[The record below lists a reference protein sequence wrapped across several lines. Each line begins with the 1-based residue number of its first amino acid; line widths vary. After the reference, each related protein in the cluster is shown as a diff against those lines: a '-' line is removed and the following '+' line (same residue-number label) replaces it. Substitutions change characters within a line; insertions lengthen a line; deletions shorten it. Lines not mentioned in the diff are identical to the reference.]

1 MALYSLAMLASAAAL
16 LAPPT
21 RQPRSTQLKAVWS
34 NANAIKDYHNMLS
47 GVVNERLDDGP
58 GVVLGLKGDAF
69 ADAYAKLAPGTP
81 DLRINLGTR
90 RRRRSRAPT
99 KKGI

>member
-1 MALYSLAMLASAAAL
+1 MALHSLAMLASAAAL

-21 RQPRSTQLKAVWS
+21 RTKHSTQLQAVWS

-58 GVVLGLKGDAF
+58 GTPMHRCRGEG
-69 ADAYAKLAPGTP
+69 ADGSARGQGSALP
-81 DLRINLGTR
+81 
-90 RRRRSRAPT
+90 
-99 KKGI
+99 